1 MDDQSILTRIEVLVA
16 EEQTLH
22 SREQD
27 EAAHGQDPVVDRDR
41 LQAVSVELDRCW
53 DLLRQ
58 RRALREAGANP
69 DAAEARDPGTVEHY
83 LQ

>member
-1 MDDQSILTRIEVLVA
+1 MDDQTILSRIEALVA
-16 EEQTLH
+16 EEQALH

-27 EAAHGQDPVVDRDR
+27 EAAHGLDPAEDRDR
-41 LQAVSVELDRCW
+41 LESVSVELDRCW

-58 RRALREAGANP
+58 RRALREAGADP
-69 DAAEARDPGTVEHY
+69 DSAQAREPSTVERY

>member
-1 MDDQSILTRIEVLVA
+1 MDDQSILARIESLVA
-16 EEQTLH
+16 EEHKLQ
-22 SREQD
+22 SQEQD
-27 EAAHGQDPVVDRDR
+27 EAAHGEDPAEDRNR
-41 LQAVSVELDRCW
+41 LEAVSVELDRCW

-69 DAAEARDPGTVEHY
+69 DAAEPRDPGTVEHY